1 MKLKYTMIC
10 LEVHCSW
17 RVNNDLSE
25 AREQVYNVEGGDHSL
40 KVKGGKAAAESAI
53 TRAIKA
59 AVTFAK
65 DLTDNIPAKACA
77 VEAPPS
83 PEHETGVRRSRRF
96 KHPPKRKGDAAAEEV
111 QGQKSKG
118 VKRKG

>member
-1 MKLKYTMIC
+1 MISLKVRLQLVC
-10 LEVHCSW
+10 
-17 RVNNDLSE
+17 NDSSG

-65 DLTDNIPAKACA
+65 DLTDNIPEEACK

-83 PEHETGVRRSRRF
+83 PEHETGVRRSRRS
-96 KHPPKRKGDAAAEEV
+96 KHPPTRKRDAAAEEV
-111 QGQKSKG
+111 QGQTSKG
-118 VKRKG
+118 AKRKG